1 MTNNKQRSGV
11 VSSPLR
17 GEKERGLK
25 YAEFKKIK
33 VRYSDTGKGRVIV
46 LLHGFLCSHEIWDG
60 FIKKLSGKFRVIAI
74 DLPGHGDTPCIG
86 YYHSMELLAQSA
98 KAVLDKVGVRR
109 YIIAGHSLGGYAALA
124 FAELFPENVSGLC
137 LFNST
142 SYADSDDKK
151 KERERVIRL
160 VKKEHK
166 HYVAEV
172 ITSLFA
178 PENLEKLK
186 KEISKVKR
194 RAEKT
199 SRQSIINS
207 LEGMKERKSR
217 DLILKF
223 APYPVLFI
231 IGKKDTV
238 INYETMYPQMGLCKY
253 PSVLMLENAAH
264 MAFYEAPKET
274 VNELQSFALRC
285 FRGVEQQIEGA
296 QNSIL

>member
-1 MTNNKQRSGV
+1 M
-11 VSSPLR
+11 
-17 GEKERGLK
+17 LK
-25 YAEFKKIK
+25 FAEFKKIK

-46 LLHGFLCSHEIWDG
+46 LLHGFLGSHEIWDS
-60 FIKKLSGKFRVIAI
+60 FAKILSKKFRIIAI
-74 DLPGHGDTPCIG
+74 DLPGHGETTSIG
-86 YYHSMELLAQSA
+86 YYHSMELLAQSV
-98 KAVLDKVGVRR
+98 KAVVDKAGVRR
-109 YIIAGHSLGGYAALA
+109 YVIAGHSMGGYAAMA
-124 FAELFPENVSGLC
+124 FAELYPENVSGLC

-142 SYADSDDKK
+142 SYADSEEKK

-160 VKKEHK
+160 VKKEHR

-172 ITSLFA
+172 ISSLFA

-186 KEISKVKR
+186 KEVSKAKHI
-194 RAEKT
+194 AEKT
-199 SRQSIINS
+199 TKQSIINS

-253 PSVLMLENAAH
+253 PAVLMLENAAH
-264 MAFYEAPKET
+264 MGFYEAPKET
-274 VNELQSFALRC
+274 IKELQSFALRC
-285 FRGVEQQIEGA
+285 FRKVEEE
-296 QNSIL
+296 